1 MFGKGLRISILGLSV
16 CVCSCVCRQ
25 PSLTLFICYRALLCS
40 VSHWHCAQSHKPR
53 CEAGGGGLY
62 CHINKHMHNQDPE
75 KVQWESRCHFSHVAL
90 MGAWRVN
97 ILIIFFFQP
106 PWLGSS
112 GALHLE
118 EVGKQWVWCSHWIIT
133 THINV
138 HCCHGYS
145 FKCSREPAILWWTSY
160 SVIICRTGITVITA
174 TKTTCV

>member
-40 VSHWHCAQSHKPR
+40 VSHWHCAQSHKLR

-97 ILIIFFFQP
+97 ILIMFFFSTP
-106 PWLGSS
+106 LAWFFWGSS
-112 GALHLE
+112 PGGGGKTVSLVLPLNHHNAQKCALLSWL
-118 EVGKQWVWCSHWIIT
+118 QLQMLS
-133 THINV
+133 
-138 HCCHGYS
+138 
-145 FKCSREPAILWWTSY
+145 WTSY
-160 SVIICRTGITVITA
+160 TPVN
-174 TKTTCV
+174 